1 MIAAALARWCQ
12 IGVRESVSQWAR
24 IPLPHQLAGIAAA
37 LLLAAMALI
46 ATSVSGNIS
55 DALVNRYGVEVA
67 LFTDSFVA
75 PRVQELASQSTLSEG
90 KKKELDGLFSPVVIG
105 RPMLGFRI
113 WVDEEIIYSNSREMI
128 GRHFPASPARSR
140 AWDGG
145 VSPELDRLD
154 GDDEVQIRA
163 LGVHVLE
170 VYAPL
175 RQAGTGRIIAL
186 VETYEV
192 ATNLYLEVRAAQAL
206 IWLTFSGSAALFI
219 SLLFVLAGKGA
230 REVSRADREK
240 KEFRLRVGGANRRIS
255 DMNELY
261 MRRVGTEL
269 FRGPVQLVGVALLKL
284 DSLRALV
291 AEVDASLKA
300 RSEDIDAIK
309 GALDEALTEIRTLS
323 ESLLP
328 SKLPQLSLSQ
338 TIRAAV
344 RRHERQTG
352 AAVTC
357 EIAELPH
364 QVPFSVKTCL
374 YRFVREALDKDRR
387 HTDAQVVRIACRG
400 DLLKVEVERTTAA
413 GSLSAPCD
421 QAWLR
426 TFQDRVEAIG
436 GELLIRARPNT
447 ISYTAQ
453 FKIDEL
459 EALLG

>member
-1 MIAAALARWCQ
+1 MMAIMIARWCLFP
-12 IGVRESVSQWAR
+12 VRQAMSKWAGSPIMHGSVV
-24 IPLPHQLAGIAAA
+24 AAVA
-37 LLLAAMALI
+37 ISLFGTALLAA
-46 ATSVSGNIS
+46 SVTRRIGSAIV
-55 DALVNRYGVEVA
+55 DRYGAEVA

-75 PRVQELASQSTLSEG
+75 PRVQELAGHKTLTEA
-90 KKKELDGLFSPVVIG
+90 KKKELDGLFAPTVIG
-105 RPMLGFRI
+105 RPILAFRI
-113 WVDEEIIYSNSREMI
+113 WKGDQIIYSNNRDMI
-128 GRHFPASPARSR
+128 GQSFPMSR
-140 AWDGG
+140 ARARAWEGG
-145 VSPELDRLD
+145 VSTELSQLD

-240 KEFRLRVGGANRRIS
+240 KEFRLRVGGANRRIA

-344 RRHERQTG
+344 
-352 AAVTC
+352 
-357 EIAELPH
+357 
-364 QVPFSVKTCL
+364 
-374 YRFVREALDKDRR
+374 
-387 HTDAQVVRIACRG
+387 
-400 DLLKVEVERTTAA
+400 
-413 GSLSAPCD
+413 
-421 QAWLR
+421 
-426 TFQDRVEAIG
+426 
-436 GELLIRARPNT
+436 
-447 ISYTAQ
+447 
-453 FKIDEL
+453 
-459 EALLG
+459 